1 MKKTFFAVLAGVMI
15 VTPAL
20 AAGKS
25 GVASVVH
32 NAVGLANSIV
42 GGGGTAVGGGSTSLG
57 GGASVS
63 GGPINI
69 STGLGIGIPPA
80 PGALNSS
87 STNGFYLG
95 AQSDG
100 NGFVSLQ
107 ITKTLF
113 RF

>member
-1 MKKTFFAVLAGVMI
+1 MKKTVFAVLASVLI
-15 VTPAL
+15 ATPAM
-20 AAGKS
+20 AANK
-25 GVASVVH
+25 GVVAGVVH
-32 NAVGLANSIV
+32 NVVGMANSIV
-42 GGGGTAVGGGSTSLG
+42 GGGGAAAGGGSTNLG
-57 GGASVS
+57 GGTSTS

-80 PGALNSS
+80 PGAPNGA

-100 NGFVSLQ
+100 NGFVSFQ
-107 ITKTLF
+107 VTKTLF